1 MLQSRDLAF
10 AYGSTPELR
19 FPNVEVGAG
28 DALLVLGPSGSG
40 KSTLLALYAGLLAP
54 KRGTITV
61 GGREP
66 ARLRGR
72 RRDVWRGRHV
82 GIVFQDARLVAS
94 QRVAANVQLAR
105 ELTGRER
112 LGDGELHRRLASL
125 GVAHLADRYPGAC
138 SVGERQ
144 RVGILRA
151 LANDPSLV
159 LADEPTSA
167 LDRDNALAVARLL
180 RERTGAQEATL
191 VVVTHDE
198 RIAPL
203 FTHTL
208 ELDRP

>member
-10 AYGSTPELR
+10 AYDATRELR
-19 FPNVEVGAG
+19 FPDVEIGPG
-28 DALLVLGPSGSG
+28 ESLLVLGPSGCG
-40 KSTLLALYAGLLAP
+40 KSTLLALYAGLLSP
-54 KRGTITV
+54 KRGTVTV
-61 GGREP
+61 GDQEP

-82 GIVFQDARLVAS
+82 GIVFQDARLIAS
-94 QRVAANVQLAR
+94 QRVAANVQLVR
-105 ELTGRER
+105 DLTGRRR
-112 LGDGELHRRLASL
+112 LSDAELRRRLAAL
-125 GVAHLADRYPGAC
+125 DVAHLAERFPAAC

-167 LDRDNALAVARLL
+167 LDRGNALAVARLL
-180 RERTGAQEATL
+180 LDRTGAHAATL

-208 ELDRP
+208 QLDRP